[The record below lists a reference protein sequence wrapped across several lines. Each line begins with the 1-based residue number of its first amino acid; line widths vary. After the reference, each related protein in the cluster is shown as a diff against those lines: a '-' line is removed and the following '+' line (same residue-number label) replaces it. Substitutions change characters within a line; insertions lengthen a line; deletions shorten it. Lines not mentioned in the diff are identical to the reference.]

1 MASTAM
7 RLVIIAAC
15 AGAFY
20 VLIGGFHSKF
30 PLPLSFFETQGCA
43 RPALSA
49 STANTSSRVGFVS
62 VFEKADVVHE
72 VAELLH
78 VVLLVS
84 VRPYWGI
91 GWVPFV
97 KLIIWHTPFWSTVK
111 CSASA

>member
-43 RPALSA
+43 RPDVMKRKCLLE
-49 STANTSSRVGFVS
+49 SS
-62 VFEKADVVHE
+62 
-72 VAELLH
+72 
-78 VVLLVS
+78 
-84 VRPYWGI
+84 
-91 GWVPFV
+91 
-97 KLIIWHTPFWSTVK
+97 
-111 CSASA
+111 